1 MRAHSHLASVIDKIS
16 LDIPADLLAEDL
28 KLVIDDLASITGQD
42 RIESQETLNFIFKNF
57 CIGK

>member
-1 MRAHSHLASVIDKIS
+1 MKAHDHLSAVIDKLSAGIS
-16 LDIPADLLAEDL
+16 ADLLAEDL